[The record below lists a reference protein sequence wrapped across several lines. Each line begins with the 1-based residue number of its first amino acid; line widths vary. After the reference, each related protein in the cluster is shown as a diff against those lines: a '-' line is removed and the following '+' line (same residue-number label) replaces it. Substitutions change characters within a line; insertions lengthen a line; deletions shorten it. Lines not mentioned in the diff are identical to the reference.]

1 MGLVAPQAMRTVWLA
16 LLCLI
21 GLATT
26 LIVRMAVSSAD
37 LSKAVP
43 STKAEVTRGAALTDA
58 VARLS
63 EDLTARTK
71 LQNSPSIKL
80 DTLEAPKQT
89 APDVKPVETVATGL
103 PTAEPKQLSKATE
116 RIVTRHWHDP
126 FDKRRAG
133 AEPTPKRKMSQ
144 RARSADASIA
154 PGTKTPSPLR

>member
-1 MGLVAPQAMRTVWLA
+1 MGMVAPQAMRTVWLA

-71 LQNSPSIKL
+71 LQNSPSTKL

-89 APDVKPVETVATGL
+89 APDIKPVETVATGL
-103 PTAEPKQLSKATE
+103 PTAEPKQLSKTTE

-126 FDKRRAG
+126 FDKRRA
-133 AEPTPKRKMSQ
+133 AAQPTPKRKSSQ
-144 RARSADASIA
+144 RARSADASTTA
-154 PGTKTPSPLR
+154 GTKTPTPER

>member
-1 MGLVAPQAMRTVWLA
+1 MGMVAPQAMRTVWLA

-43 STKAEVTRGAALTDA
+43 STKEVTRGAALTDA

-63 EDLTARTK
+63 EDLAARTN
-71 LQNSPSIKL
+71 LQNSPSTKL

-89 APDVKPVETVATGL
+89 APDIKSVETVATGL
-103 PTAEPKQLSKATE
+103 PTAEPKQLSKTTE

-126 FDKRRAG
+126 FDKRRA
-133 AEPTPKRKMSQ
+133 AAQPTPKRKISQ
-144 RARSADASIA
+144 RARSADASITA
-154 PGTKTPSPLR
+154 GTKTPTPER